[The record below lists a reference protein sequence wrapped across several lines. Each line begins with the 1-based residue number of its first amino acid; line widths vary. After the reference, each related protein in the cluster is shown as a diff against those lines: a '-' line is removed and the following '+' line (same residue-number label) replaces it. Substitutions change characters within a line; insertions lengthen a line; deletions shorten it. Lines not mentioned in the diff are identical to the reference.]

1 MDTHTVLECCL
12 AVPGGHSDPG
22 FAGGS
27 QPLHR
32 AGVLEHASRRWS
44 LPCCS
49 ASSPGHSGLPGTTP
63 TVEEASHLAPVRS
76 LSGPGRGLCG
86 HSRLCST
93 PCRLPPRAGSGAL
106 CSGHNHRVAFA
117 NGGAGRDPNALHFA
131 APRSHGRERIFGSRL
146 NQERPF
152 PVLSLRRL
160 LQGKTDTPMKKG
172 ETNVQLPTQKEHD
185 RSAEDSSC
193 FG

>member
-1 MDTHTVLECCL
+1 MDTHTVLDCCL

-22 FAGGS
+22 SPGGS

-49 ASSPGHSGLPGTTP
+49 ASSPCHSGLPGTTP
-63 TVEEASHLAPVRS
+63 TVGEASHLAPVRS
-76 LSGPGRGLCG
+76 LS
-86 HSRLCST
+86 
-93 PCRLPPRAGSGAL
+93 
-106 CSGHNHRVAFA
+106 
-117 NGGAGRDPNALHFA
+117 GAGRDPNALHFA
-131 APRSHGRERIFGSRL
+131 APSSHGRERIFGSRL

-160 LQGKTDTPMKKG
+160 LLGK
-172 ETNVQLPTQKEHD
+172 QILP
-185 RSAEDSSC
+185 
-193 FG
+193 